1 MADIND
7 LKDICISSGTLRAE
21 DLLPK
26 FMGILKDYAPEKFN
40 EFIKGYPELDGW
52 EDFLEAD
59 WRIISDDTKMNASDE
74 LFGLLNDIAP
84 EGTMF
89 SSTEGDG
96 ADFGFWLVEEKLLDD
111 DEGEKSLKQMAKDG
125 KSPGEVA
132 ADIRYDVATAL
143 DMAADK
149 AEDLMTKF
157 GLDKIY
163 VLRAKGL
170 SPKAIANKILK
181 ACESKDEGWLGGF
194 YSRQDVLDA
203 MDGGILNKDWKL
215 EKRFGN
221 WGCYVNQDTGRPL
234 VLQVMVSQDRN
245 GDWGYKPVTSDM
257 GPVDTNIQAA
267 KWLKPRLEEWVEKN
281 PDLAKDVPDYE
292 WGWIEKCLGK
302 ETANKDRKNLV
313 SSLVKGD
320 KIKLIDTVADGA
332 VVTFIDMITPT
343 KMRIL
348 HNGREMSCKTSFI
361 DRKVEEFKSEAKDE
375 AKSPKEEVKNV
386 LMGLLKYPAFC
397 DKIST
402 AGIEKDIN
410 RNIEA
415 LRDAFLGSLD
425 FQDGSFKYNVMV
437 EDGED
442 GEVDHGPMFDAC
454 ASVTD
459 KILEILGLPGS
470 VWNAVQKYLF
480 YEGVD
485 ENIVSETKKSEA
497 TRYYGYGKNDAID
510 KEDNDFMWQVA
521 YDWFVD
527 KLPEKLA
534 QYADKAVIDVIDKD
548 SRAYEEIVTMD
559 DYYDYL
565 ETYGPAVIEEITG
578 GFSESKK
585 KENLTDK
592 EEHEWYRFW
601 FDDVKKHIVPGKSG
615 YVEHNCK
622 MLPYSDVRQMWGV
635 AAMAKELCDN
645 FRRYLSY
652 RGYTNSKG
660 SPFAEISWRAE
671 DAGDLLTAMNKA
683 DGSSSE
689 SKKTESSG
697 ATLASIYGDGDV
709 STHENSADGFYVDE
723 RDPMGFAVL
732 NNDTATMEELFSGKA
747 VAPEKPWTYAGWHED
762 TDAPENKDG
771 SYPYIYD
778 WEREYDLNF
787 VNDWKRIVG
796 DKNNEKALELL
807 LQYAPDFIPSA
818 MDFWNAFHAGYSK
831 GLLRKLFDN
840 IFAVVDKD
848 DPGNNYLGYGDYTY
862 DEVAKFLEGNGASKN
877 EALNT
882 AKDFVYSIAP
892 IGILIRQDGQPGF
905 KDVKNSDDHIIVGFL
920 RHDNTRFI
928 IDWDADKKQGTATRQ
943 VMVDDKDSQ
952 YGYKWVTPKSNANV
966 TFTTREELKD
976 FVEGSW
982 DNTSSES
989 NKSESYQDWIAFY
1002 FCKDSQGAEYAVY
1015 PQDVH
1020 KRNGNTVVGL
1030 QSRYGYHTGYR
1041 KEYILN
1047 SLTPIPLDEVDDSAI
1062 YKKLSDGEDREIIAI
1077 DKKDAER
1084 IMNASNP
1091 LSELKK
1097 VVQEYDIYKGEGIAN
1112 VKKSESLTLK
1122 QKELKDMARY
1132 GEAEDITTISD
1143 AEAKELKKKGIETVG
1158 VSRGTYGMN
1167 GALLRDREG
1176 NKYVITARSSNLF
1189 YFV

>member
-1 MADIND
+1 MANIND

-21 DLLPK
+21 DLLPR

-96 ADFGFWLVEEKLLDD
+96 ADFGFWTVEEKLLDD
-111 DEGEKSLKQMAKDG
+111 DEGEKALKQMAKDG
-125 KSPGEVA
+125 KSTGEVA

-163 VLRAKGL
+163 VLRAQGL
-170 SPKAIANKILK
+170 SPKAIAKKILK

-361 DRKVEEFKSEAKDE
+361 DRKVEESKSEAK
-375 AKSPKEEVKNV
+375 K
-386 LMGLLKYPAFC
+386 
-397 DKIST
+397 
-402 AGIEKDIN
+402 
-410 RNIEA
+410 
-415 LRDAFLGSLD
+415 
-425 FQDGSFKYNVMV
+425 
-437 EDGED
+437 
-442 GEVDHGPMFDAC
+442 
-454 ASVTD
+454 
-459 KILEILGLPGS
+459 
-470 VWNAVQKYLF
+470 
-480 YEGVD
+480 
-485 ENIVSETKKSEA
+485 
-497 TRYYGYGKNDAID
+497 YYGYGKDDAID

-534 QYADKAVIDVIDKD
+534 QYADKAVTDVIDKD
-548 SRAYEEIVTMD
+548 SRDYEEIVTMD

-578 GFSESKK
+578 DFSESKK

-615 YVEHNCK
+615 SVEHNCK

-660 SPFAEISWRAE
+660 SPFAEISWSAE

-683 DGSSSE
+683 DGTFSE

-697 ATLASIYGDGDV
+697 AGLASIYGDGDV

-723 RDPMGFAVL
+723 HDPMGFAVL

-747 VAPEKPWTYAGWHED
+747 VAPEKPWTYAGWYED
-762 TDAPENKDG
+762 TDAPENEDG
-771 SYPYIYD
+771 SYPYVYD

-787 VNDWKRIVG
+787 VNDWKRVVG
-796 DKNNEKALELL
+796 DKNNEQALELL
-807 LQYAPDFIPSA
+807 LKYAPDFIPSA

-831 GLLRKLFDN
+831 GLLLKLFNN

-848 DPGNNYLGYGDYTY
+848 DPENNYLGYGDYTY
-862 DEVAKFLEGNGASKN
+862 DEVAKFLEGKGESKN
-877 EALNT
+877 
-882 AKDFVYSIAP
+882 
-892 IGILIRQDGQPGF
+892 
-905 KDVKNSDDHIIVGFL
+905 
-920 RHDNTRFI
+920 
-928 IDWDADKKQGTATRQ
+928 
-943 VMVDDKDSQ
+943 
-952 YGYKWVTPKSNANV
+952 
-966 TFTTREELKD
+966 
-976 FVEGSW
+976 
-982 DNTSSES
+982 
-989 NKSESYQDWIAFY
+989 
-1002 FCKDSQGAEYAVY
+1002 
-1015 PQDVH
+1015 
-1020 KRNGNTVVGL
+1020 
-1030 QSRYGYHTGYR
+1030 
-1041 KEYILN
+1041 
-1047 SLTPIPLDEVDDSAI
+1047 
-1062 YKKLSDGEDREIIAI
+1062 
-1077 DKKDAER
+1077 
-1084 IMNASNP
+1084 
-1091 LSELKK
+1091 
-1097 VVQEYDIYKGEGIAN
+1097 
-1112 VKKSESLTLK
+1112 ESLTLK

>member
-21 DLLPK
+21 DLLPR

-96 ADFGFWLVEEKLLDD
+96 ADFGFWTVEEKLLDD
-111 DEGEKSLKQMAKDG
+111 DEGEKALKQMAKYG
-125 KSPGEVA
+125 KSTGEVA

-149 AEDLMTKF
+149 AEDLMSKF

-163 VLRAKGL
+163 VLRAQGL
-170 SPKAIANKILK
+170 SSKAIAKKILK
-181 ACESKDEGWLGGF
+181 SCESKDEGWLGGF

-221 WGCYVNQDTGRPL
+221 WGCYVNQNTGRPL

-361 DRKVEEFKSEAKDE
+361 DRKVEES
-375 AKSPKEEVKNV
+375 
-386 LMGLLKYPAFC
+386 
-397 DKIST
+397 
-402 AGIEKDIN
+402 
-410 RNIEA
+410 
-415 LRDAFLGSLD
+415 
-425 FQDGSFKYNVMV
+425 
-437 EDGED
+437 
-442 GEVDHGPMFDAC
+442 
-454 ASVTD
+454 
-459 KILEILGLPGS
+459 
-470 VWNAVQKYLF
+470 
-480 YEGVD
+480 
-485 ENIVSETKKSEA
+485 KSEA
-497 TRYYGYGKNDAID
+497 TRYYGYSKDDAID
-510 KEDNDFMWQVA
+510 TEDNDFMWQVA

-527 KLPEKLA
+527 KLPKKLT
-534 QYADKAVIDVIDKD
+534 QYADKAVIDVIDKA

-585 KENLTDK
+585 
-592 EEHEWYRFW
+592 
-601 FDDVKKHIVPGKSG
+601 
-615 YVEHNCK
+615 
-622 MLPYSDVRQMWGV
+622 
-635 AAMAKELCDN
+635 
-645 FRRYLSY
+645 
-652 RGYTNSKG
+652 
-660 SPFAEISWRAE
+660 
-671 DAGDLLTAMNKA
+671 
-683 DGSSSE
+683 
-689 SKKTESSG
+689 TESSG
-697 ATLASIYGDGDV
+697 AGLASIYGDGDV
-709 STHENSADGFYVDE
+709 FTHEKGN
-723 RDPMGFAVL
+723 DP
-732 NNDTATMEELFSGKA
+732 S
-747 VAPEKPWTYAGWHED
+747 
-762 TDAPENKDG
+762 
-771 SYPYIYD
+771 
-778 WEREYDLNF
+778 
-787 VNDWKRIVG
+787 
-796 DKNNEKALELL
+796 
-807 LQYAPDFIPSA
+807 
-818 MDFWNAFHAGYSK
+818 
-831 GLLRKLFDN
+831 
-840 IFAVVDKD
+840 
-848 DPGNNYLGYGDYTY
+848 
-862 DEVAKFLEGNGASKN
+862 
-877 EALNT
+877 
-882 AKDFVYSIAP
+882 
-892 IGILIRQDGQPGF
+892 
-905 KDVKNSDDHIIVGFL
+905 
-920 RHDNTRFI
+920 
-928 IDWDADKKQGTATRQ
+928 
-943 VMVDDKDSQ
+943 
-952 YGYKWVTPKSNANV
+952 
-966 TFTTREELKD
+966 TFR
-976 FVEGSW
+976 
-982 DNTSSES
+982 
-989 NKSESYQDWIAFY
+989 
-1002 FCKDSQGAEYAVY
+1002 
-1015 PQDVH
+1015 
-1020 KRNGNTVVGL
+1020 
-1030 QSRYGYHTGYR
+1030 
-1041 KEYILN
+1041 
-1047 SLTPIPLDEVDDSAI
+1047 
-1062 YKKLSDGEDREIIAI
+1062 
-1077 DKKDAER
+1077 
-1084 IMNASNP
+1084 
-1091 LSELKK
+1091 
-1097 VVQEYDIYKGEGIAN
+1097 
-1112 VKKSESLTLK
+1112 KSESLTLK

>member
-7 LKDICISSGTLRAE
+7 LKDICISSSTLRAE
-21 DLLPK
+21 DLLPR

-59 WRIISDDTKMNASDE
+59 WRIISDDTKMNASDD

-96 ADFGFWLVEEKLLDD
+96 ADFGFWSVEEKLLDD
-111 DEGEKSLKQMAKDG
+111 DEGEKALKQMAKDG
-125 KSPGEVA
+125 KSTGEVA

-143 DMAADK
+143 DMTVDK

-163 VLRAKGL
+163 VLRAQGL
-170 SPKAIANKILK
+170 SPKAIAKKILK

-348 HNGREMSCKTSFI
+348 HNGREMSCKTSYI
-361 DRKVEEFKSEAKDE
+361 DRKVEES
-375 AKSPKEEVKNV
+375 
-386 LMGLLKYPAFC
+386 
-397 DKIST
+397 
-402 AGIEKDIN
+402 
-410 RNIEA
+410 
-415 LRDAFLGSLD
+415 
-425 FQDGSFKYNVMV
+425 
-437 EDGED
+437 
-442 GEVDHGPMFDAC
+442 
-454 ASVTD
+454 
-459 KILEILGLPGS
+459 
-470 VWNAVQKYLF
+470 
-480 YEGVD
+480 
-485 ENIVSETKKSEA
+485 KSEA
-497 TRYYGYGKNDAID
+497 TRYYGYGKDDAID

-527 KLPEKLA
+527 KLPEKLT
-534 QYADKAVIDVIDKD
+534 QYADKAVIDIIDKD

-697 ATLASIYGDGDV
+697 ADLASIYGDGDV

-762 TDAPENKDG
+762 TDAPENEDG
-771 SYPYIYD
+771 SYPYVYD

-787 VNDWKRIVG
+787 VNDWKRVVG

-807 LQYAPDFIPSA
+807 LKYAPDFIPAA

-831 GLLRKLFDN
+831 GLLRKLFNN

-848 DPGNNYLGYGDYTY
+848 DPDNNYLGYGDYTY
-862 DEVAKFLEGNGASKN
+862 DEVAKFLGSKDESKKKESISGKLLLDPEKFEKAIRDVIDSEKEDILKSVDDDEREYYEMAFETLGESDYDYAGELCKRLQDDMLKYVSGNDYRIMGNFNNIESDWNHDHEDGIKFQD
-877 EALNT
+877 LRKKLLDGV
-882 AKDFVYSIAP
+882 KDADTDEFSIWA
-892 IGILIRQDGQPGF
+892 
-905 KDVKNSDDHIIVGFL
+905 
-920 RHDNTRFI
+920 
-928 IDWDADKKQGTATRQ
+928 IDWFFDTFGTYNMCYKYHDTVSDLAYSYQQEDERNGDAD
-943 VMVDDKDSQ
+943 
-952 YGYKWVTPKSNANV
+952 
-966 TFTTREELKD
+966 
-976 FVEGSW
+976 
-982 DNTSSES
+982 ES
-989 NKSESYQDWIAFY
+989 
-1002 FCKDSQGAEYAVY
+1002 
-1015 PQDVH
+1015 
-1020 KRNGNTVVGL
+1020 
-1030 QSRYGYHTGYR
+1030 
-1041 KEYILN
+1041 
-1047 SLTPIPLDEVDDSAI
+1047 
-1062 YKKLSDGEDREIIAI
+1062 
-1077 DKKDAER
+1077 
-1084 IMNASNP
+1084 
-1091 LSELKK
+1091 
-1097 VVQEYDIYKGEGIAN
+1097 
-1112 VKKSESLTLK
+1112 KKSESLTLK

-1167 GALLRDREG
+1167 GAHLRDREG

>member
-59 WRIISDDTKMNASDE
+59 WRIISDDTKMNASDD

-96 ADFGFWLVEEKLLDD
+96 ADFGFWTVEEKLLDD
-111 DEGEKSLKQMAKDG
+111 DEGEKALKQMAKDG
-125 KSPGEVA
+125 KSTGEVA

-143 DMAADK
+143 DMVADK

-163 VLRAKGL
+163 VLRAQGL
-170 SPKAIANKILK
+170 SPKAIAKKILK

-361 DRKVEEFKSEAKDE
+361 DRKVEESKSKAK
-375 AKSPKEEVKNV
+375 K
-386 LMGLLKYPAFC
+386 
-397 DKIST
+397 
-402 AGIEKDIN
+402 
-410 RNIEA
+410 
-415 LRDAFLGSLD
+415 
-425 FQDGSFKYNVMV
+425 
-437 EDGED
+437 
-442 GEVDHGPMFDAC
+442 
-454 ASVTD
+454 
-459 KILEILGLPGS
+459 
-470 VWNAVQKYLF
+470 
-480 YEGVD
+480 
-485 ENIVSETKKSEA
+485 
-497 TRYYGYGKNDAID
+497 YYGYGKDDAID

-534 QYADKAVIDVIDKD
+534 QYADKAVTDVIDKD

-565 ETYGPAVIEEITG
+565 EIYGPAVIEEITG
-578 GFSESKK
+578 VFSESKK

-615 YVEHNCK
+615 SVEHNCK

-660 SPFAEISWRAE
+660 SPFAQISWRAE

-683 DGSSSE
+683 DGTSSE

-697 ATLASIYGDGDV
+697 AALASIYGDGDV

-723 RDPMGFAVL
+723 YDPMGFAVL
-732 NNDTATMEELFSGKA
+732 NDDTATMEELFSGKA

-762 TDAPENKDG
+762 IDAPENKDG
-771 SYPYIYD
+771 SYPYVYD

-787 VNDWKRIVG
+787 VKDWKRVVG

-807 LQYAPDFIPSA
+807 LKYAPDFIPSA

-831 GLLRKLFDN
+831 GLLLKLFDN

-848 DPGNNYLGYGDYTY
+848 DPYNNYLGYGDYTY
-862 DEVAKFLEGNGASKN
+862 DEVAKFLEGKEESK
-877 EALNT
+877 T
-882 AKDFVYSIAP
+882 
-892 IGILIRQDGQPGF
+892 
-905 KDVKNSDDHIIVGFL
+905 
-920 RHDNTRFI
+920 
-928 IDWDADKKQGTATRQ
+928 
-943 VMVDDKDSQ
+943 
-952 YGYKWVTPKSNANV
+952 
-966 TFTTREELKD
+966 
-976 FVEGSW
+976 
-982 DNTSSES
+982 
-989 NKSESYQDWIAFY
+989 SESYQDWIAFY

>member
-21 DLLPK
+21 DLLPR
-26 FMGILKDYAPEKFN
+26 FMGILKDYAPEKFDS
-40 EFIKGYPELDGW
+40 FIKGYPELDGW

-59 WRIISDDTKMNASDE
+59 WRIISDDTKMNASDD

-96 ADFGFWLVEEKLLDD
+96 ADFGFWSVEEKLLDD
-111 DEGEKSLKQMAKDG
+111 DEGEKALKQMAKDG
-125 KSPGEVA
+125 KSTGEVA

-143 DMAADK
+143 DMAVDK
-149 AEDLMTKF
+149 AEDLMFKF
-157 GLDKIY
+157 GLDNIY

-234 VLQVMVSQDRN
+234 VLQVMVSQDRS

-361 DRKVEEFKSEAKDE
+361 DRKVEESKDERRDSADYLQEVWDALVSVWDKEKFDMAKSYDDEYECEAITIASKDNEGVRANIYVDDHEGKHPVGFDVIYRYPGDKGVGDQGYYEFQSTDFDETAPEIFAYFNELKGKIKAESKVDDSENILLFQTAKGSEANDAHDALEKLYLDNMDNTVDVVAIRMEDDGADYYRVYATGKRSAVSKFLKLYAQNFGKDAFTDSLDSMWTEPSDFKDLLITESKGDNWVAYYFCVDPQGTEWAVSPHAINGIGNARCVNARGGDDSISIKYVLDKCSPIKDVKGSDIYRKVKELEDRDIVALSRDEAERVSNAADRLEMLKSVVAGKDESCKSEAK
-375 AKSPKEEVKNV
+375 
-386 LMGLLKYPAFC
+386 
-397 DKIST
+397 
-402 AGIEKDIN
+402 
-410 RNIEA
+410 
-415 LRDAFLGSLD
+415 
-425 FQDGSFKYNVMV
+425 
-437 EDGED
+437 
-442 GEVDHGPMFDAC
+442 
-454 ASVTD
+454 
-459 KILEILGLPGS
+459 
-470 VWNAVQKYLF
+470 
-480 YEGVD
+480 
-485 ENIVSETKKSEA
+485 KK
-497 TRYYGYGKNDAID
+497 YYGYGKDDAID

-534 QYADKAVIDVIDKD
+534 RYADKAVTDVIDKD

-578 GFSESKK
+578 
-585 KENLTDK
+585 
-592 EEHEWYRFW
+592 
-601 FDDVKKHIVPGKSG
+601 
-615 YVEHNCK
+615 
-622 MLPYSDVRQMWGV
+622 
-635 AAMAKELCDN
+635 
-645 FRRYLSY
+645 
-652 RGYTNSKG
+652 
-660 SPFAEISWRAE
+660 
-671 DAGDLLTAMNKA
+671 DLA
-683 DGSSSE
+683 E

-697 ATLASIYGDGDV
+697 DDLASIYGDGDV

-723 RDPMGFAVL
+723 HDPMGFAVL
-732 NNDTATMEELFSGKA
+732 NNDTATMKKLFSGKA

-762 TDAPENKDG
+762 IDAPENKDG
-771 SYPYIYD
+771 SYPYVYD

-796 DKNNEKALELL
+796 DKDNEKALELL
-807 LQYAPDFIPSA
+807 LKYAPDFIPSA

-848 DPGNNYLGYGDYTY
+848 DEYNNYLGYGDYTY
-862 DEVAKFLEGNGASKN
+862 DEVAEFLNGKGESKN
-877 EALNT
+877 EDLNT

-892 IGILIRQDGQPGF
+892 IGILVRQASQPGF
-905 KDVKNSDDHIIVGFL
+905 NDAKNSSDHIIVGFM
-920 RHDNTRFI
+920 HHNNTRFI

-943 VMVDDKDSQ
+943 IMVDDKDSQ

-966 TFTTREELKD
+966 TFTSREELKD

-989 NKSESYQDWIAFY
+989 KN
-1002 FCKDSQGAEYAVY
+1002 
-1015 PQDVH
+1015 
-1020 KRNGNTVVGL
+1020 
-1030 QSRYGYHTGYR
+1030 
-1041 KEYILN
+1041 
-1047 SLTPIPLDEVDDSAI
+1047 
-1062 YKKLSDGEDREIIAI
+1062 
-1077 DKKDAER
+1077 
-1084 IMNASNP
+1084 
-1091 LSELKK
+1091 
-1097 VVQEYDIYKGEGIAN
+1097 
-1112 VKKSESLTLK
+1112 ESLTLK

>member
-52 EDFLEAD
+52 EDFLDAD

-96 ADFGFWLVEEKLLDD
+96 ADFGFWSVEEKLLDD
-111 DEGEKSLKQMAKDG
+111 DEGEKALKQMAKDG
-125 KSPGEVA
+125 KSTGEVA

-143 DMAADK
+143 DMAVDK
-149 AEDLMTKF
+149 AEDMMTKF

-163 VLRAKGL
+163 VLRAQGL

-281 PDLAKDVPDYE
+281 PDQAKYVPDYE

-332 VVTFIDMITPT
+332 IVTFIDMITPT

-361 DRKVEEFKSEAKDE
+361 DRKVEESKSEA
-375 AKSPKEEVKNV
+375 
-386 LMGLLKYPAFC
+386 M
-397 DKIST
+397 
-402 AGIEKDIN
+402 
-410 RNIEA
+410 
-415 LRDAFLGSLD
+415 
-425 FQDGSFKYNVMV
+425 
-437 EDGED
+437 
-442 GEVDHGPMFDAC
+442 
-454 ASVTD
+454 
-459 KILEILGLPGS
+459 
-470 VWNAVQKYLF
+470 
-480 YEGVD
+480 
-485 ENIVSETKKSEA
+485 
-497 TRYYGYGKNDAID
+497 RYYGYGKDDAID

-527 KLPEKLA
+527 KLPEKLT
-534 QYADKAVIDVIDKD
+534 QYADKAVTDVIDKD

-578 GFSESKK
+578 D
-585 KENLTDK
+585 L
-592 EEHEWYRFW
+592 
-601 FDDVKKHIVPGKSG
+601 
-615 YVEHNCK
+615 
-622 MLPYSDVRQMWGV
+622 
-635 AAMAKELCDN
+635 
-645 FRRYLSY
+645 
-652 RGYTNSKG
+652 
-660 SPFAEISWRAE
+660 AEP
-671 DAGDLLTAMNKA
+671 
-683 DGSSSE
+683 
-689 SKKTESSG
+689 KKTESSG
-697 ATLASIYGDGDV
+697 DDLASIYGDGDV

-723 RDPMGFAVL
+723 HDPMGFAVL
-732 NNDTATMEELFSGKA
+732 NNDTATMKELFSGKA

-771 SYPYIYD
+771 SYPYVYD

-796 DKNNEKALELL
+796 DKDNEEALELL

-848 DPGNNYLGYGDYTY
+848 DEYNNYLGYGDYTY
-862 DEVAKFLEGNGASKN
+862 DEVAKFLEGKDESKKSEATKFIDTKIDALVKEISDKYGFTLQEKTKHDWETSWYLASGNTFGHMADGKIAIWINGFGAFLTLGYKVSKGYSSSFGKDIRTFDTLKKNLLADCDKYFGAGASESKKS
-877 EALNT
+877 EDF
-882 AKDFVYSIAP
+882 KDFTLNQLRYFVKQGWS
-892 IGILIRQDGQPGF
+892 
-905 KDVKNSDDHIIVGFL
+905 KDLTNASDEEIQE
-920 RHDNTRFI
+920 I
-928 IDWDADKKQGTATRQ
+928 IDSGHEISGVSNGT
-943 VMVDDKDSQ
+943 
-952 YGYKWVTPKSNANV
+952 YGMNG
-966 TFTTREELKD
+966 LKITYRNPD
-976 FVEGSW
+976 GTVGS
-982 DNTSSES
+982 
-989 NKSESYQDWIAFY
+989 
-1002 FCKDSQGAEYAVY
+1002 G
-1015 PQDVH
+1015 
-1020 KRNGNTVVGL
+1020 VVIGRVPNL
-1030 QSRYGYHTGYR
+1030 FA
-1041 KEYILN
+1041 L
-1047 SLTPIPLDEVDDSAI
+1047 LTPLPP
-1062 YKKLSDGEDREIIAI
+1062 
-1077 DKKDAER
+1077 KKDESK
-1084 IMNASNP
+1084 N
-1091 LSELKK
+1091 
-1097 VVQEYDIYKGEGIAN
+1097 
-1112 VKKSESLTLK
+1112 ESLTLK

>member
-21 DLLPK
+21 DLLPR

-59 WRIISDDTKMNASDE
+59 WRIISDDTKMNASDD

-96 ADFGFWLVEEKLLDD
+96 ADFGFWTVEEKLLDD
-111 DEGEKSLKQMAKDG
+111 DEGEKALKQMAKDG
-125 KSPGEVA
+125 KSTGEVA

-163 VLRAKGL
+163 ALRAKGL
-170 SPKAIANKILK
+170 SPKAIAKRILK

-221 WGCYVNQDTGRPL
+221 WGCYVNQNTGRPL

-281 PDLAKDVPDYE
+281 PDHAKDVPDYE

-332 VVTFIDMITPT
+332 IVTFIDMITPT

-361 DRKVEEFKSEAKDE
+361 DRKVEESKDERRDSADYLQEVWDALVPVWDREKFDMAKGYDDEYECEAITITVKDNEGVRAKIYVDDHEGKHPVGFDVIYRYPGDKGVGDRGYYEFQSTDFDETAPEIFAYFDELKGKVGEAKGDNWVAYYFCEDPQGLEWAVLPHAINGIGNASCVNSRGGNDSIAIEYVLDECTPIEDVKGSDIYGKVKDFEDRDIVSLTRDE
-375 AKSPKEEVKNV
+375 AERIALADDRLKE
-386 LMGLLKYPAFC
+386 LKA
-397 DKIST
+397 
-402 AGIEKDIN
+402 
-410 RNIEA
+410 
-415 LRDAFLGSLD
+415 
-425 FQDGSFKYNVMV
+425 
-437 EDGED
+437 
-442 GEVDHGPMFDAC
+442 
-454 ASVTD
+454 
-459 KILEILGLPGS
+459 
-470 VWNAVQKYLF
+470 
-480 YEGVD
+480 
-485 ENIVSETKKSEA
+485 IVS
-497 TRYYGYGKNDAID
+497 
-510 KEDNDFMWQVA
+510 
-521 YDWFVD
+521 
-527 KLPEKLA
+527 L
-534 QYADKAVIDVIDKD
+534 KD
-548 SRAYEEIVTMD
+548 E
-559 DYYDYL
+559 
-565 ETYGPAVIEEITG
+565 
-578 GFSESKK
+578 
-585 KENLTDK
+585 
-592 EEHEWYRFW
+592 
-601 FDDVKKHIVPGKSG
+601 
-615 YVEHNCK
+615 
-622 MLPYSDVRQMWGV
+622 
-635 AAMAKELCDN
+635 
-645 FRRYLSY
+645 
-652 RGYTNSKG
+652 
-660 SPFAEISWRAE
+660 
-671 DAGDLLTAMNKA
+671 
-683 DGSSSE
+683 
-689 SKKTESSG
+689 
-697 ATLASIYGDGDV
+697 
-709 STHENSADGFYVDE
+709 
-723 RDPMGFAVL
+723 
-732 NNDTATMEELFSGKA
+732 
-747 VAPEKPWTYAGWHED
+747 
-762 TDAPENKDG
+762 
-771 SYPYIYD
+771 
-778 WEREYDLNF
+778 
-787 VNDWKRIVG
+787 
-796 DKNNEKALELL
+796 
-807 LQYAPDFIPSA
+807 
-818 MDFWNAFHAGYSK
+818 
-831 GLLRKLFDN
+831 
-840 IFAVVDKD
+840 
-848 DPGNNYLGYGDYTY
+848 
-862 DEVAKFLEGNGASKN
+862 SKN
-877 EALNT
+877 EDLNT

-892 IGILIRQDGQPGF
+892 IGILIRQASQPGF
-905 KDVKNSDDHIIVGFL
+905 KVAKNSSDHIIVGFMH
-920 RHDNTRFI
+920 HDNTRFI
-928 IDWDADKKQGTATRQ
+928 IDWDAVMKQGTATRQ
-943 VMVDDKDSQ
+943 VMVDDKDAQ

-976 FVEGSW
+976 FVESTW

-989 NKSESYQDWIAFY
+989 KN
-1002 FCKDSQGAEYAVY
+1002 
-1015 PQDVH
+1015 
-1020 KRNGNTVVGL
+1020 
-1030 QSRYGYHTGYR
+1030 
-1041 KEYILN
+1041 
-1047 SLTPIPLDEVDDSAI
+1047 
-1062 YKKLSDGEDREIIAI
+1062 
-1077 DKKDAER
+1077 
-1084 IMNASNP
+1084 
-1091 LSELKK
+1091 
-1097 VVQEYDIYKGEGIAN
+1097 
-1112 VKKSESLTLK
+1112 ESLTLK

>member
-1 MADIND
+1 MANIND

-59 WRIISDDTKMNASDE
+59 WRIISDDTKMNASDD

-96 ADFGFWLVEEKLLDD
+96 ADFGFWSVEEKLLDD
-111 DEGEKSLKQMAKDG
+111 DEGEQALKQMAKAG
-125 KSPGEVA
+125 KSTGEVA

-149 AEDLMTKF
+149 AEDMMTKF

-163 VLRAKGL
+163 VLRAQGL
-170 SPKAIANKILK
+170 SPKAIAKKILK

-221 WGCYVNQDTGRPL
+221 WGCYVNQNTGRPL

-361 DRKVEEFKSEAKDE
+361 DRKVEESKDERRDSADYLQEVWDALVSVWDKEKFDMVKGYDDEYECEAITIASKDNEGVRAKIYVDDHEGKHPVGFDVIYRYPGDKGVGDLGYYEFQSTDFDETAPEIFAYFDELKGKIKVESKVDDSENILLFQTAMGSEAYDAHDALEKLYLDNMDNTVDVVAIRMEDDGADYYRVYATGKRSAVSKFLELYAQNFGKDAFTDSLDSMWTEPSDFKDLLITESKGDNWVAYYFCEDPQGLEWAVLPHAINGIGNASCVNSRGGNDSIAIEYVLDECTPIEDVKGSDIYGKVKELEDRDIVALTRDEAEHIALADDRLKELKAVVAPKDEAADSRRVDDYANMRFFDPEEFVKYVRKAYGKDGGYVSIDSVVPVSVLDKANRMAQANGYNKMEAKKAISCNALVAALQEKGFDVKEDLNGSYRIVAKGDNFDTTDNLLFITTLYPESTSDRDFVSDSAFVRGRVNGNRIVATDLKSVEDIVSVCVDAFGKKTETNKSEAK
-375 AKSPKEEVKNV
+375 
-386 LMGLLKYPAFC
+386 
-397 DKIST
+397 
-402 AGIEKDIN
+402 
-410 RNIEA
+410 
-415 LRDAFLGSLD
+415 
-425 FQDGSFKYNVMV
+425 
-437 EDGED
+437 
-442 GEVDHGPMFDAC
+442 
-454 ASVTD
+454 
-459 KILEILGLPGS
+459 
-470 VWNAVQKYLF
+470 
-480 YEGVD
+480 
-485 ENIVSETKKSEA
+485 
-497 TRYYGYGKNDAID
+497 
-510 KEDNDFMWQVA
+510 
-521 YDWFVD
+521 
-527 KLPEKLA
+527 
-534 QYADKAVIDVIDKD
+534 
-548 SRAYEEIVTMD
+548 
-559 DYYDYL
+559 
-565 ETYGPAVIEEITG
+565 
-578 GFSESKK
+578 
-585 KENLTDK
+585 
-592 EEHEWYRFW
+592 
-601 FDDVKKHIVPGKSG
+601 
-615 YVEHNCK
+615 
-622 MLPYSDVRQMWGV
+622 
-635 AAMAKELCDN
+635 
-645 FRRYLSY
+645 
-652 RGYTNSKG
+652 
-660 SPFAEISWRAE
+660 
-671 DAGDLLTAMNKA
+671 
-683 DGSSSE
+683 
-689 SKKTESSG
+689 
-697 ATLASIYGDGDV
+697 
-709 STHENSADGFYVDE
+709 
-723 RDPMGFAVL
+723 
-732 NNDTATMEELFSGKA
+732 
-747 VAPEKPWTYAGWHED
+747 
-762 TDAPENKDG
+762 
-771 SYPYIYD
+771 
-778 WEREYDLNF
+778 
-787 VNDWKRIVG
+787 
-796 DKNNEKALELL
+796 
-807 LQYAPDFIPSA
+807 
-818 MDFWNAFHAGYSK
+818 
-831 GLLRKLFDN
+831 
-840 IFAVVDKD
+840 
-848 DPGNNYLGYGDYTY
+848 
-862 DEVAKFLEGNGASKN
+862 
-877 EALNT
+877 
-882 AKDFVYSIAP
+882 
-892 IGILIRQDGQPGF
+892 
-905 KDVKNSDDHIIVGFL
+905 
-920 RHDNTRFI
+920 
-928 IDWDADKKQGTATRQ
+928 
-943 VMVDDKDSQ
+943 
-952 YGYKWVTPKSNANV
+952 
-966 TFTTREELKD
+966 
-976 FVEGSW
+976 
-982 DNTSSES
+982 
-989 NKSESYQDWIAFY
+989 KSESYQDWIAFY

-1062 YKKLSDGEDREIIAI
+1062 YKKLSDGDDREIIAI

-1132 GEAEDITTISD
+1132 GEAEDITMISD

>member
-59 WRIISDDTKMNASDE
+59 WRIISDDTKMNASDD

-96 ADFGFWLVEEKLLDD
+96 ADFGFWTVEEKLLDD
-111 DEGEKSLKQMAKDG
+111 DEGEKALKQMAKDG
-125 KSPGEVA
+125 KSTGEVA

-163 VLRAKGL
+163 VLRAQGL
-170 SPKAIANKILK
+170 SPKAIAKKILK

-361 DRKVEEFKSEAKDE
+361 DRKVEESKSEAK
-375 AKSPKEEVKNV
+375 K
-386 LMGLLKYPAFC
+386 
-397 DKIST
+397 
-402 AGIEKDIN
+402 
-410 RNIEA
+410 
-415 LRDAFLGSLD
+415 
-425 FQDGSFKYNVMV
+425 
-437 EDGED
+437 
-442 GEVDHGPMFDAC
+442 
-454 ASVTD
+454 
-459 KILEILGLPGS
+459 
-470 VWNAVQKYLF
+470 
-480 YEGVD
+480 
-485 ENIVSETKKSEA
+485 
-497 TRYYGYGKNDAID
+497 YYGYGKDDAID

-565 ETYGPAVIEEITG
+565 EIYGPAVIEEITG
-578 GFSESKK
+578 DH
-585 KENLTDK
+585 L
-592 EEHEWYRFW
+592 
-601 FDDVKKHIVPGKSG
+601 
-615 YVEHNCK
+615 
-622 MLPYSDVRQMWGV
+622 
-635 AAMAKELCDN
+635 A
-645 FRRYLSY
+645 
-652 RGYTNSKG
+652 
-660 SPFAEISWRAE
+660 
-671 DAGDLLTAMNKA
+671 
-683 DGSSSE
+683 E

-697 ATLASIYGDGDV
+697 ASIASIYGDGGV

-723 RDPMGFAVL
+723 HDPMGFAVL

-762 TDAPENKDG
+762 IDAPENEDG
-771 SYPYIYD
+771 SYPYVYD

-787 VNDWKRIVG
+787 VNDWKRVVG
-796 DKNNEKALELL
+796 HKNNEKALELL

-848 DPGNNYLGYGDYTY
+848 DPDNNFLGYGDYTY
-862 DEVAKFLEGNGASKN
+862 DEVAKFLEGKGESKN
-877 EALNT
+877 EDLNT

-892 IGILIRQDGQPGF
+892 IGILIRQASQPGF
-905 KDVKNSDDHIIVGFL
+905 KDAKNSSDHIIVGFL
-920 RHDNTRFI
+920 HHDNTRFI

-976 FVEGSW
+976 FVEGTW

-989 NKSESYQDWIAFY
+989 KN
-1002 FCKDSQGAEYAVY
+1002 
-1015 PQDVH
+1015 
-1020 KRNGNTVVGL
+1020 
-1030 QSRYGYHTGYR
+1030 
-1041 KEYILN
+1041 
-1047 SLTPIPLDEVDDSAI
+1047 
-1062 YKKLSDGEDREIIAI
+1062 
-1077 DKKDAER
+1077 
-1084 IMNASNP
+1084 
-1091 LSELKK
+1091 
-1097 VVQEYDIYKGEGIAN
+1097 
-1112 VKKSESLTLK
+1112 ESLTLK

-1189 YFV
+1189 YFI

>member
-21 DLLPK
+21 DLLPR

-52 EDFLEAD
+52 EEFLRED
-59 WRIISDDTKMNASDE
+59 WRLVSDDTKMDACDE

-96 ADFGFWLVEEKLLDD
+96 ADFGFWTVEEKLLDD
-111 DEGEKSLKQMAKDG
+111 DEGEKALKQMAKDG
-125 KSPGEVA
+125 KSTGEVA

-149 AEDLMTKF
+149 AEDMMTKF

-163 VLRAKGL
+163 VLRAQGL
-170 SPKAIANKILK
+170 SPKAIAKKIQK
-181 ACESKDEGWLGGF
+181 ACESKYEGWLGGF

-221 WGCYVNQDTGRPL
+221 WGCYVNQNTGRPL
-234 VLQVMVSQDRN
+234 VLQVSVSQDRS

-361 DRKVEEFKSEAKDE
+361 DRKVEESKDERRDSADYLQEVWDALVSVWDKDKFDMAKGYDDEYECEAITITVKDNEGVRAKIYVDDHEGKHPVGFDVIYRYPGDKGVGDQGYYEFQSTDFDEVAPEIFAYFDELKGKIKAESKVDDSENILLFQTAKGSEAYD
-375 AKSPKEEVKNV
+375 AH
-386 LMGLLKYPAFC
+386 
-397 DKIST
+397 D
-402 AGIEKDIN
+402 
-410 RNIEA
+410 A
-415 LRDAFLGSLD
+415 L
-425 FQDGSFKYNVMV
+425 
-437 EDGED
+437 
-442 GEVDHGPMFDAC
+442 
-454 ASVTD
+454 
-459 KILEILGLPGS
+459 
-470 VWNAVQKYLF
+470 
-480 YEGVD
+480 
-485 ENIVSETKKSEA
+485 
-497 TRYYGYGKNDAID
+497 
-510 KEDNDFMWQVA
+510 
-521 YDWFVD
+521 
-527 KLPEKLA
+527 EKL
-534 QYADKAVIDVIDKD
+534 YLDNMDNTVDVVAIRMEDD
-548 SRAYEEIVTMD
+548 GD
-559 DYYDYL
+559 DYYRVYA
-565 ETYGPAVIEEITG
+565 TGKRSAV
-578 GFSESKK
+578 S
-585 KENLTDK
+585 
-592 EEHEWYRFW
+592 
-601 FDDVKKHIVPGKSG
+601 
-615 YVEHNCK
+615 
-622 MLPYSDVRQMWGV
+622 
-635 AAMAKELCDN
+635 
-645 FRRYLSY
+645 
-652 RGYTNSKG
+652 
-660 SPFAEISWRAE
+660 
-671 DAGDLLTAMNKA
+671 
-683 DGSSSE
+683 
-689 SKKTESSG
+689 
-697 ATLASIYGDGDV
+697 
-709 STHENSADGFYVDE
+709 
-723 RDPMGFAVL
+723 
-732 NNDTATMEELFSGKA
+732 
-747 VAPEKPWTYAGWHED
+747 
-762 TDAPENKDG
+762 
-771 SYPYIYD
+771 
-778 WEREYDLNF
+778 
-787 VNDWKRIVG
+787 
-796 DKNNEKALELL
+796 
-807 LQYAPDFIPSA
+807 
-818 MDFWNAFHAGYSK
+818 
-831 GLLRKLFDN
+831 
-840 IFAVVDKD
+840 
-848 DPGNNYLGYGDYTY
+848 
-862 DEVAKFLEGNGASKN
+862 KFLELYAQNFGKDAFTDSLDSMWTEPRYFKDLLITESKGDNWVAYYFCKDPQGLEWAVLPHAINGIGNARCVNARGGDDSIAIEYVLDECTPIKDVKGSDIYGKVKELEDRDIVALTRDEAERIALADDRLKELKAIVSLKDESMN
-877 EALNT
+877 EDLNT

-892 IGILIRQDGQPGF
+892 IGILVRQAGQPGF
-905 KDVKNSDDHIIVGFL
+905 KGVKNSDDHIIVGFM

-943 VMVDDKDSQ
+943 VPVDDKDAL

-989 NKSESYQDWIAFY
+989 KNESLPTKEEIKRVVDGLRKDKDFSRRYTVSDAALYGELNPEWAPVVIIRDKKTGNDYATIAFDG
-1002 FCKDSQGAEYAVY
+1002 DSMVRIINDNPYSPFEGDSY
-1015 PQDVH
+1015 DV
-1020 KRNGNTVVGL
+1020 
-1030 QSRYGYHTGYR
+1030 
-1041 KEYILN
+1041 EWM
-1047 SLTPIPLDEVDDSAI
+1047 
-1062 YKKLSDGEDREIIAI
+1062 LSI
-1077 DKKDAER
+1077 
-1084 IMNASNP
+1084 
-1091 LSELKK
+1091 LKK
-1097 VVQEYDIYKGEGIAN
+1097 GNDPSTFR
-1112 VKKSESLTLK
+1112 KSESLTLK